1 MIEEIIKSVPYK
13 VGEQILYEYNR
24 RISDINYLVAGK
36 FNYYTPLSKDIET
49 IKVLLAL
56 SIFYKRVLTN
66 FDSANK
72 FTSRII
78 NSSNATGVKLGTY
91 EMDLREI
98 RNLNRMVISFRRIAF
113 KYSISTEMFEY
124 IETKEFLR
132 KVKSYKK
139 YLEENKEDGESI

>member
-1 MIEEIIKSVPYK
+1 MIGEIIKSVPYK

-24 RISDINYLVAGK
+24 RISDINYLVSGK
-36 FNYYTPLSKDIET
+36 FSYYTPLSKDIET

-72 FTSRII
+72 FTSRVIK
-78 NSSNATGVKLGTY
+78 SSDATGVKLGTY
-91 EMDLREI
+91 EMDWKEI
-98 RNLNRMVISFRRIAF
+98 QNLNRMVLSFRRIAL
-113 KYSISTEMFEY
+113 KYYINPEMFEY

-132 KVKSYKK
+132 KIKSYKK
-139 YLEENKEDGESI
+139 FLEEIKEDGESI